1 MPPDSA
7 SAKLPIKSIRLP
19 KRSLFICCWIIL
31 GLAAALALLYFPGV
45 PLSQAAPPAD
55 VSARPLQQGPSC
67 PLDVAVVFDISGSMD
82 YESNCYGCWVKN
94 PIKSDIMAFPYPTN
108 GDYRPLTSAILS
120 GSLCTATPTA
130 IISGSTEV
138 LAHEAELYSRIGP
151 LPSPWDFEN
160 HLPGSSRWVLQRVA
174 GTGAAEDAYIRSHPF
189 TTYNQSYIGNF
200 PILQGMSYNDE
211 CFTVGQCWK
220 TRGDALGEVAPN
232 EVPYVEYDFTP
243 PWSGAT
249 NIWARVQG
257 GWSATGYAV
266 EWNGS
271 TPQDNPSAYR
281 YLTQYEKAIFWQVS
295 TQAVQ
300 GGTYSNIVAGDRG
313 DQDSDPLSNSEWRW
327 LKLGSA
333 TTTQNVQA
341 TLRLYQG
348 SSGFSVDKILLT
360 NDSTGST
367 GVAVQ
372 NDGTGLASGD
382 LRMLLTQNSGQG
394 PAATA
399 GSATREACNQ
409 CNPEF
414 GLTIGPGSCS
424 CKMTPA
430 DTAVS
435 GSYQGGGSGQG
446 CTNVLTTLNNL
457 NNDLFAD
464 QVFIRNAQEAVK
476 HLAQQLDPRFDQLGF
491 VVFDSSVR
499 SDSANRAKL
508 QCLRWAETND
518 PNGLTQCYDPSTDPI
533 SYTQIFQGI
542 ENQNNNGGSNIAEG
556 LCEGLEELGI
566 SIEPYNSDTVTHE
579 CSSSSDDGKA
589 CDRGGAARK
598 TLLLITDGAPNS
610 TSSSMCGSDIK
621 WRGKVGTNTAPYNCS
636 IWFAAQ
642 AANNNIPLYIIG
654 LGPGASKDL
663 LAAMATGTDPNPVS
677 GDDGYYF
684 AGQGQFFAVSDLTDL
699 NAAVESILAQMRSCQ
714 ISPQIASTSGYT
726 VSTTQ
731 PLTIHLENHS
741 PAAGPYDI
749 YLNDNAGGA
758 YRICTNV
765 PTDALSRTAPDPACD
780 LSSIPAGL
788 YDLYSTVAGT
798 INPRLAAASQQVEIL
813 SGGSSSAS
821 PIYLPVIVKNK

>member
-19 KRSLFICCWIIL
+19 KRGLFIFCWIVL
-31 GLAAALALLYFPGV
+31 GLAAALALLYFSNV

-55 VSARPLQQGPSC
+55 VSARPLHQGQNC
-67 PLDVAVVFDISGSMD
+67 PLDISIVFDVSGSMD
-82 YESNCYGCWVKN
+82 YETNCFGCWVKD
-94 PIKSDIMAFPYPTN
+94 PIKLDVILFPYPTN
-108 GDYRPLTSAILS
+108 GTYRPLASTTLTST
-120 GSLCTATPTA
+120 LCTAMPTA
-130 IISGSTEV
+130 IISGSAQALV
-138 LAHEAELYSRIGP
+138 HEAELYSRIGP

-174 GTGAAEDAYIRSHPF
+174 AAGAAKEAYIRAHPF
-189 TTYNQSYIGNF
+189 TTYSDSSINNAPAI
-200 PILQGMSYNDE
+200 QGMSYNSE
-211 CFTVGQCWK
+211 CFTMGQCWK

-243 PWSGAT
+243 PWSGT
-249 NIWARVQG
+249 TYIWARVQG

-271 TPQDNPSAYR
+271 TPQNNPSAYR
-281 YLTQYEKAIFWQVS
+281 NLTQYEKAIFWQVG
-295 TQAVQ
+295 TQNVQ
-300 GGTYSNIVAGDRG
+300 GGTFSNIVAGDRG
-313 DQDSDPLSNSEWRW
+313 DQDSDPLSNTDWRW

-333 TTTQNVQA
+333 TTVQNVQT

-348 SSGFSVDKILLT
+348 SSGFSVDKIILT
-360 NDSTGST
+360 NDSTGNT

-372 NDGTGLASGD
+372 NNGTGLSSGD
-382 LRMLLTQNSGQG
+382 LRTLLTQNNGQG

-446 CTNVLTTLNNL
+446 CTNVLTTTDQLR
-457 NNDLFAD
+457 NDLFSNDAPL
-464 QVFIRNAQEAVK
+464 RPAKEAVK
-476 HLAQQLDPRFDQLGF
+476 HMAWQLDPRFDQLGLVAF
-491 VVFDSSVR
+491 SNTVF
-499 SDSANRAKL
+499 SAPNSRAKL
-508 QCLRWAETND
+508 QCLRWAENYGSPD
-518 PNGLTQCYDPSTDPI
+518 GIVQCYNPTSDPI
-533 SYTQIFQGI
+533 SYTTIIQLLEIYD
-542 ENQNNNGGSNIAEG
+542 NNGGTNIAEG
-556 LCEGLEELGI
+556 LREGLEELGI
-566 SIEPYNSDTVTHE
+566 GFETYNPAVTSE

-589 CDRGGAARK
+589 CDRGSAARK
-598 TLLLITDGAPNS
+598 ALLLITDGTPN
-610 TSSSMCGSDIK
+610 TANASMCGSDLP
-621 WRGKVGTNTAPYNCS
+621 WRGKKGANTAPYNCS

-642 AANNNIPLYIIG
+642 AANNNVLLYIIG

-798 INPRLAAASQQVEIL
+798 INPCLAAASQQVEIL